1 VVSARAAAGFPSA
14 GEFLTSAGFGGVA
27 ALIAA
32 VVVALVVFV
41 AARKAS
47 QRDQAELQLQER
59 HYEQV
64 REDRERAAGIALCE
78 QRFRW
83 VVETA
88 GLEPA
93 ASESATLG
101 LGPEL
106 ALELLAGLHRD
117 ATRLGDDTLV
127 KAIAVYLNQFSLV
140 LAQQGGPLAH
150 LNGTSKAERDATS
163 TVDVGA
169 DDSAVTSPAPHP
181 AGPPKAGQPEPD
193 SPPTE
198 KAAEPVASSE
208 TDATAASGTAAPRR
222 RRSR

>member
-1 VVSARAAAGFPSA
+1 LPSA
-14 GEFLTSAGFGGVA
+14 GEFLTSAGFAGAA
-27 ALIAA
+27 ALLAA
-32 VVVALVVFV
+32 LVVALVVYGV
-41 AARKAS
+41 ARGAS
-47 QRDQAELQLQER
+47 NRHRAELQLQER
-59 HYEQV
+59 HYEKV

-106 ALELLAGLHRD
+106 ALELLVGLQRD
-117 ATRLGDDTLV
+117 ATRLGDETLV

-150 LNGTSKAERDATS
+150 LNGEPKNQSVATS
-163 TVDVGA
+163 LSDVGA
-169 DDSAVTSPAPHP
+169 DDPAVDSPA
-181 AGPPKAGQPEPD
+181 APPEAAQPEPD
-193 SPPTE
+193 SPSTE
-198 KAAEPVASSE
+198 VTEPAASSE
-208 TDATAASGTAAPRR
+208 AEAAAAAASSSAAVARR

>member
-1 VVSARAAAGFPSA
+1 MVSAQSASGFPSA
-14 GEFLTSAGFGGVA
+14 GEFLTSAGFGGAAALVA
-27 ALIAA
+27 AL
-32 VVVALVVFV
+32 VVALVVLGV
-41 AARKAS
+41 ARGAS
-47 QRDQAELQLQER
+47 NRHRAELQLQEQ
-59 HYEQV
+59 HYEKV

-106 ALELLAGLHRD
+106 ALELLVGLRRD

-150 LNGTSKAERDATS
+150 LNGEPKNASAAASLSGVRADNPA
-163 TVDVGA
+163 VDSPVPH
-169 DDSAVTSPAPHP
+169 SAASPEA
-181 AGPPKAGQPEPD
+181 AQPEPD
-193 SPPTE
+193 SPSTE
-198 KAAEPVASSE
+198 EAGEPAASSE
-208 TDATAASGTAAPRR
+208 ADAATASSSAAVSRR
-222 RRSR
+222 RRG